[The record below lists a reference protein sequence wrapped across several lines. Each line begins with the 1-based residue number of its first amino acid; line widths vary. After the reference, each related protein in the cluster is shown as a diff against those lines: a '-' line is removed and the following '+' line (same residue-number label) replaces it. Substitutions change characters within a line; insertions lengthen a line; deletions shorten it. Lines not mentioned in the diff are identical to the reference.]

1 MNRDR
6 VLRMSQAE
14 ARELKA
20 LVEAELERRFEAI
33 KEKLEHY
40 WTVVVGYDAEQAW
53 LELRALMEA
62 LVKSNLAGL
71 DKSLEIVLAVPPVH
85 APVVEAP
92 KELEPELE
100 PEPEPEP
107 ESKPESELE
116 PEPEPEPEEPKEPPG
131 SRRSRS

>member
-1 MNRDR
+1 MDRDR
-6 VLRMSQAE
+6 VLRMSQPE

-40 WTVVVGYDAEQAW
+40 WTVVVGYDAEDSW
-53 LELRALMEA
+53 SELRALVEA
-62 LVKSNLAGL
+62 LVKSNLASL

-100 PEPEPEP
+100 PEEPAVVPVVEPE
-107 ESKPESELE
+107 E
-116 PEPEPEPEEPKEPPG
+116 PAVVPVVEPEEPKETPG
-131 SRRSRS
+131 PRRSRS

>member
-1 MNRDR
+1 MDRER

-40 WTVVVGYDAEQAW
+40 WTVVVGYDAGEAW
-53 LELRALMEA
+53 SELRALVEA
-62 LVKSNLAGL
+62 LVKSNLASL

-92 KELEPELE
+92 KELELEPELEEPAVVPVVEPEEPAVVPVVESVKPELE
-100 PEPEPEP
+100 P
-107 ESKPESELE
+107 
-116 PEPEPEPEEPKEPPG
+116 G
-131 SRRSRS
+131 ARRSRS